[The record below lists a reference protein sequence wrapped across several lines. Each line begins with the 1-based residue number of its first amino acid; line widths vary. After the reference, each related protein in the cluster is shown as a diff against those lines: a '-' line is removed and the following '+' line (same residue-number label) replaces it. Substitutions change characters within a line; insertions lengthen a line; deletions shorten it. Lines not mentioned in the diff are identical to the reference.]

1 MRLMKKKILSVFF
14 AAALAAGILSGCGG
28 SGAPAAS
35 AAAAAGTEVTS
46 PTAQAGAPSVQIE
59 APADEADKCSVVAT
73 IYPEYDWLRNIIGEN
88 ADHVELRLLLDKGVD
103 MHSFQPTADDM
114 MTIASSDLFVYVGG
128 ESDVWVAD
136 ALKGSVNPK
145 QIAVNL
151 METLGSRAKE
161 EELVEGMQ
169 AAEHDHG
176 HDHEHEGEDHEHES
190 EDHDHEHE
198 GEAHEHEAEDHG
210 HEHEG
215 EAHEHAHGPG
225 EAPEYDE
232 HVWLS
237 LKNAEVLTE
246 RLADAL
252 AEADPARADSYHA
265 NAEKYLKELAALD
278 AEYEAAVAA
287 APKKTVLFGDRFPF
301 RYLTDDYDLDY
312 YAAFAGCSAET
323 EASFET
329 IIFLAEKVDELGL
342 NAVLTIENSDQ
353 KIAKTIVSGTKT
365 KDQKILSM
373 DSMQSVTA
381 ADAGSG
387 PDYLARMR
395 GNLEV
400 LKEALQ

>member
-1 MRLMKKKILSVFF
+1 MRELIRSGRVFL
-14 AAALAAGILSGCGG
+14 AAAILAAAGLLAGCGG
-28 SGAPAAS
+28 NAAPAAS
-35 AAAAAGTEVTS
+35 AAQTGAPAAAVRTEAAETGKQD
-46 PTAQAGAPSVQIE
+46 TKAAETGQ
-59 APADEADKCSVVAT
+59 PASSAEKVRVVAT
-73 IYPEYDWLRNIIGEN
+73 IFPEYDWLRNIIGEN

-103 MHSFQPTADDM
+103 MHSFQPTADDIM
-114 MTIASSDLFVYVGG
+114 MISACDVFVFVGG
-128 ESDVWVAD
+128 ESDTWTAD
-136 ALKGSVNPK
+136 ALKNSVNPD
-145 QIAVNL
+145 QISVNL
-151 METLGSRAKE
+151 MEALGSQVKE

-169 AAEHDHG
+169 EA
-176 HDHEHEGEDHEHES
+176 
-190 EDHDHEHE
+190 DHDHEH
-198 GEAHEHEAEDHG
+198 AHEGGDHDHEGGDHG
-210 HEHEG
+210 HE
-215 EAHEHAHGPG
+215 

-246 RLADAL
+246 RLAEAM
-252 AEADPARADSYHA
+252 AEADPACAESYRA
-265 NAEKYLKELAALD
+265 NAEQYLEKIAALD
-278 AEYEAAVAA
+278 AEYTEAVAA

-301 RYLTDDYDLDY
+301 RYLTDDYGLDY
-312 YAAFAGCSAET
+312 YAAFSGCSAET

-329 IIFLAEKVDELGL
+329 IIFLAEKVDSLGL
-342 NAVLTIENSDQ
+342 GAVLTIENSDQ

-387 PDYLARMR
+387 PDYLERMR

>member
-1 MRLMKKKILSVFF
+1 MKELKKSGKRFLAAVIL
-14 AAALAAGILSGCGG
+14 AAAGLLAGCGG
-28 SGAPAAS
+28 AAAPAAS
-35 AAAAAGTEVTS
+35 SAQTEASAAAVRTEAAEISAQDSKAAETGT
-46 PTAQAGAPSVQIE
+46 QASSAEKVR
-59 APADEADKCSVVAT
+59 VVAT
-73 IYPEYDWLRNIIGEN
+73 IFPEYDWLRNVIGEN

-103 MHSFQPTADDM
+103 MHSFQPTAEDV
-114 MTIASSDLFVYVGG
+114 MTIASCDLFVYVGG
-128 ESDVWVAD
+128 ESDTWTAD
-136 ALKGSVNPK
+136 ALKNSVNPD
-145 QIAVNL
+145 QISVDL
-151 METLGSRAKE
+151 METLGSRVKE

-169 AAEHDHG
+169 EADHEHAHEGGDHG
-176 HDHEHEGEDHEHES
+176 REEGDHGHEGEDHGREEG
-190 EDHDHEHE
+190 DHGHE
-198 GEAHEHEAEDHG
+198 GEDHG
-210 HEHEG
+210 H
-215 EAHEHAHGPG
+215 G

-246 RLADAL
+246 RLAEAM
-252 AEADPARADSYHA
+252 AEADPACADSYRA
-265 NAEKYLKELAALD
+265 NAEQYLEKLAALD
-278 AEYEAAVAA
+278 AEYTDAVAA

-301 RYLTDDYDLDY
+301 RYLTDDYGLEY
-312 YAAFAGCSAET
+312 YAAFSGCSAET

-329 IIFLAEKVDELGL
+329 IIFLAEKADSLGL
-342 NAVLTIENSDQ
+342 GAVLTIENSDQ

-395 GNLEV
+395 ENLEV